1 METLSRTESSR
12 LRERYRRLTEGV
24 AEAAARSG
32 RRSDQV
38 LLVVRTDQASPD
50 QIRQLVEWGQADL
63 AESNVLHLP
72 QRALGLQ
79 EFLGRRRFLSRVR
92 GRPAGASHGGAS
104 GEGASPVP
112 DQVRW
117 HMLGPI
123 PRNRIRSMTGIVRL
137 VHSVDNLRVAEDL
150 HLYAG
155 RLDGGGPAD
164 PSEASEPSLSE
175 NTSPS
180 GSLFDGL
187 ADPAGPSRG
196 RHLGRPG
203 SGEPQTF
210 EVLLRINGAGDGQDH
225 GVAPPAAIHLA
236 EQIDSMVH
244 LRLRGVCFMPERR
257 IEGEEL
263 ESAFARCAEIFSDIQ
278 SAKIGGPTFNILAM
292 GDESNIERA
301 VELGA
306 NMVYGGA
313 SLFEGQ

>member
-12 LRERYRRLTEGV
+12 LRDRYRRLTEGV
-24 AEAAARSG
+24 AEAAGRGG
-32 RRSDQV
+32 RRADQV
-38 LLVVRTDQASPD
+38 LLVVKTDQASPD

-63 AESNVLHLP
+63 AESNIQHLP

-92 GRPAGASHGGAS
+92 GRPVGVGHSAS
-104 GEGASPVP
+104 GSEGPQVP

-117 HMLGPI
+117 HMLGPM
-123 PRNRIRSMTGIVRL
+123 PRNRIRSMASIVRL

-155 RLDGGGPAD
+155 RLDGGAPAEPGD
-164 PSEASEPSLSE
+164 ASESPMTE
-175 NTSPS
+175 NTSAPT
-180 GSLFDGL
+180 GLFDGL
-187 ADPAGPSRG
+187 SEAPTPPRG
-196 RHLGRPG
+196 RGAGRG
-203 SGEPQTF
+203 GAGEPQTF
-210 EVLLRINGAGDGQDH
+210 EVLLQINAASDGQDR

-244 LRLRGVCFMPERR
+244 LRLRGVCFMPQRTL
-257 IEGEEL
+257 EGEEL
-263 ESAFARCAEIFSDIQ
+263 DSALARCAEIFGDIQ

-292 GDESNIERA
+292 GDESNLERA
-301 VELGA
+301 VEFGA